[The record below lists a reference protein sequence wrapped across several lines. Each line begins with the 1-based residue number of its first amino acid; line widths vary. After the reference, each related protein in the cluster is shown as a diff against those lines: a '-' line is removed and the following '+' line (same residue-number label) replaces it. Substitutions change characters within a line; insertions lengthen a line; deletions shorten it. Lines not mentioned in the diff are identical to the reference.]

1 MEKKTYSLTEGPI
14 FKSIVMF
21 AFPLLL
27 SNLFQQL
34 YNSIDSAV
42 VGKFSGSIALAAVG
56 STGSLINLLIGFF
69 LGIATGTGVIY
80 SMHYG
85 AGHYDGLKRI
95 TDAAF
100 FLSVAA
106 GLVITVLGIAFARPM
121 LNLMDMPEDV
131 MEDAVIYLRIFLAGT
146 VPNLVYNVGAGMI
159 RAAGDSRR
167 PLIYLMIGGAGNLVF
182 DLIFVA
188 LFDMGAAGAALATVA
203 AQLFSAVMVVRRMML
218 LPESYRFRPLKM
230 RVERLALW
238 DVLRI
243 SVPCGLQGSMF
254 NISNLLVQAKINAF
268 GAIAMAGVTAYSKI
282 DGFVYMPTMAL
293 SLAVST
299 YVGQNIGAGRYNR
312 VRRGIRVCVLLSGV
326 IAALFGI
333 IVMLTC
339 RGLLGIFT
347 DDDAA
352 KDFAIQMMWYLAP
365 FAWIYSITDALGGA
379 MRGAGAAT
387 QVTVIAAVC
396 ICVFRIVWLFVMLR
410 FFPSI
415 RTVFI
420 CYPIS
425 WLLYTAVTFIY
436 YLKGSTVKK
445 AIGAAKV

>member
-1 MEKKTYSLTEGPI
+1 MEQKHLGLTEGPI
-14 FKSIVMF
+14 FKSVVMF

-42 VGKFSGSIALAAVG
+42 VGSFSGSVALAAVG
-56 STGSLINLLIGFF
+56 STGSLINLLIGLF

-85 AGHYDGLKRI
+85 AGHFEGLKRI
-95 TDAAF
+95 TDAAY

-106 GLVITVLGIAFARPM
+106 GLLITVFGIIFAEPM
-121 LNLMDMPEDV
+121 LALMDTPEDV
-131 MEDAVIYLRIFLAGT
+131 MRDAVVYLRIYLAGT

-167 PLIYLMIGGAGNLVF
+167 PLIYLMIGGLGNLVF
-182 DLIFVA
+182 DLVFVA
-188 LFDMGAAGAALATVA
+188 LFDMGAAGAAIATVA

-230 RVERLALW
+230 RVERLAVW

-243 SVPCGLQGSMF
+243 SIPCGLQGSMF
-254 NISNLLVQAKINAF
+254 NISNLLVQAKINTF
-268 GAIAMAGVTAYSKI
+268 GSVAMAGVAAYSKI

-299 YVGQNIGAGRYNR
+299 YVGQNIGAGRYER
-312 VRRGIRVCVLLSGV
+312 VGRGIRICVLLSGI
-326 IAALFGI
+326 IAALFGVTVI
-333 IVMLTC
+333 LTC

-347 DDDAA
+347 GDAA
-352 KDFAIQMMWYLAP
+352 AQDFAVEMMWFLAP
-365 FAWIYSITDALGGA
+365 FAWLYAMGDVLGGA

-387 QVTVIAAVC
+387 QVTVISAAC
-396 ICVFRIVWLFVMLR
+396 ICAFRIVWLIVMLR
-410 FFPSI
+410 LYPDI
-415 RTVFI
+415 RTVFL
-420 CYPIS
+420 CYPVS
-425 WLLYTAVTFIY
+425 WVLNTSVTFIY
-436 YLKGSTVKK
+436 YFKGSTVKK
-445 AIGAAKV
+445 AMGAAKM

>member
-1 MEKKTYSLTEGPI
+1 
-14 FKSIVMF
+14 
-21 AFPLLL
+21 
-27 SNLFQQL
+27 
-34 YNSIDSAV
+34 
-42 VGKFSGSIALAAVG
+42 
-56 STGSLINLLIGFF
+56 
-69 LGIATGTGVIY
+69 
-80 SMHYG
+80 
-85 AGHYDGLKRI
+85 
-95 TDAAF
+95 
-100 FLSVAA
+100 
-106 GLVITVLGIAFARPM
+106 
-121 LNLMDMPEDV
+121 
-131 MEDAVIYLRIFLAGT
+131 
-146 VPNLVYNVGAGMI
+146 
-159 RAAGDSRR
+159 
-167 PLIYLMIGGAGNLVF
+167 MIGGAGNLVF